1 MAAAIHPSDPVT
13 MAVSARQFEHAR
25 AVLPPG
31 VRVVE
36 MSTDDSWMRD
46 SGPTFVVDGA
56 GARRAVD
63 WEFNAWGGLE
73 GGLYFPWDQD
83 DLVAAKVAE
92 IEADGPPPRAAGAR
106 GRLHPRRR
114 RGHAADDRGVPAE
127 PQPQP
132 AAHARGDRGA
142 APGLPRHRARGLPS
156 RKSASKSGAPCEDKA
171 GLVQSSFST
180 RQVTWPA
187 ADQARQAI
195 NQKLQAVAA
204 TGDQRVEG
212 FSQLVHAAGAQY
224 EQHKQKC
231 Q

>member
-1 MAAAIHPSDPVT
+1 MSRTAIMVC
-13 MAVSARQFEHAR
+13 
-25 AVLPPG
+25 LI
-31 VRVVE
+31 
-36 MSTDDSWMRD
+36 
-46 SGPTFVVDGA
+46 TFG
-56 GARRAVD
+56 
-63 WEFNAWGGLE
+63 
-73 GGLYFPWDQD
+73 
-83 DLVAAKVAE
+83 
-92 IEADGPPPRAAGAR
+92 AAGVASCR
-106 GRLHPRRR
+106 DEAACEKSRLELAKKWEELKNTAGTYKTTKEDEELSTAKKEERLR
-114 RGHAADDRGVPAE
+114 VW
-127 PQPQP
+127 
-132 AAHARGDRGA
+132 
-142 APGLPRHRARGLPS
+142 
-156 RKSASKSGAPCEDKA
+156 SAVEDKA